1 MSCLVVH
8 LERVGRIQVVQVEQ
22 IHPLTVVTTTT
33 SRQGGSALLSWIAGA
48 TAWGGDTAGSLGWPG
63 GFRVP
68 RPRCLQL
75 EHPANGE
82 QRDQLFTVIQKI
94 IIPGTG
100 QSPPATRRL
109 VPVT

>member
-48 TAWGGDTAGSLGWPG
+48 AA
-63 GFRVP
+63 
-68 RPRCLQL
+68 
-75 EHPANGE
+75 
-82 QRDQLFTVIQKI
+82 
-94 IIPGTG
+94 
-100 QSPPATRRL
+100 
-109 VPVT
+109 